1 MRWKAA
7 AITLAVLAVLG
18 IGTASANY
26 VSGSGSSAEL
36 RPGHSGLDAILQRG
50 EVQVCSTGDYRPFT
64 YRDPAT
70 GEWSGIDIDLARDL
84 ADRLGVR
91 LTIVPTTWGNLLED
105 LGRRCDLSVGGI
117 SVTLDR
123 ARQAFYSEPYLRDG
137 KTPITRCENAER
149 FQTLDQ
155 IDRPGVRVIVN
166 PGGTNERFA
175 EDNLSQATIVRHPDN
190 NTIFTEIIAGNAD
203 LMITDATETRWQS
216 EQHPELCAVH
226 PDEPFTFSEKAYL
239 IPRGDVVLQEWID
252 QWLHLVRNDGTYDR
266 IAKPWLG

>member
-50 EVQVCSTGDYRPFT
+50 EVRVCSTGDYRPFT